1 MPCAMVKNY
10 KLFTILTIST
20 IIWTIVFK
28 SGLSKFYGR
37 QPLKTFKRYGLL
49 NQTKSL
55 EIF

>member
-55 EIF
+55 ET